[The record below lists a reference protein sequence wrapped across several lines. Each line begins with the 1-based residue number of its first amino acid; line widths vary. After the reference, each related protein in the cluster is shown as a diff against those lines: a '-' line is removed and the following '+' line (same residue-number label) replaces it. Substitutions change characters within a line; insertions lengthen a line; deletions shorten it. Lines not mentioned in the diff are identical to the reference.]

1 MFDQLSA
8 ENQLILV
15 VIGIAIL
22 FVLVLLNNKRNAK
35 KRFEREQRNFRK
47 NFYSKKN
54 KKSTD
59 ENLH

>member
-1 MFDQLSA
+1 MLNQLSA

-47 NFYSKKN
+47 NFYSKKKQKIN
-54 KKSTD
+54 R
-59 ENLH
+59 